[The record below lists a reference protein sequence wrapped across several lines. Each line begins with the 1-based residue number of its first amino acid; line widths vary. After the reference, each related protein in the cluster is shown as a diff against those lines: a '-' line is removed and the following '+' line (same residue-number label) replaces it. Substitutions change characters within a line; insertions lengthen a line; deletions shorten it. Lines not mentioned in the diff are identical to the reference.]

1 MASKA
6 RKERRRLEREQRL
19 AEAVA
24 LKTYADQLVDKA
36 ADDMAQEYGM
46 LEEVEPPQL
55 VQIVKHERPPM
66 ISRAEAET
74 ALNGQT
80 YEEANWA
87 KLSPAYREA
96 HNRLRQQRGM
106 STIPPPAIDLYR
118 PPVIRKADP
127 KELEALEREQ
137 QIAKSQFLGQQ
148 RFMGPPTHEGFTLNG
163 EPVKF

>member
-1 MASKA
+1 MAMASKA

-96 HNRLRQQRGM
+96 HNRLR
-106 STIPPPAIDLYR
+106 
-118 PPVIRKADP
+118 
-127 KELEALEREQ
+127 
-137 QIAKSQFLGQQ
+137 
-148 RFMGPPTHEGFTLNG
+148 
-163 EPVKF
+163 